1 MADFQKRSEDF
12 LNWFQSQPGA
22 LFHSS
27 IQLTD
32 LRGKGEGRGIIA
44 TSDIPAETEL
54 FSIPRKSVINV
65 ENSGL
70 SKKLPKIFSTL
81 TPEDDEA
88 KDDADDEDIEM
99 PNPWLDL
106 ILIMIYEYLQGD
118 ASAWKPYF
126 DVLPHNFDTLMFW
139 TSDELNELQAS
150 AVKDH
155 VGRESADEM
164 FQNKI
169 LPIIKEHQDIFYPSG
184 AAKLNEEELVK
195 LAHRMGSIIMAY
207 AFDLDGDDDDDDE
220 DDEEDGWAQDKDA
233 MKSMGMVPMADMLNA
248 DAEFNVRQ
256 QLSTATN
263 TS

>member
-1 MADFQKRSEDF
+1 MADFRKSSEDF

-22 LFHSS
+22 LFHSA

-32 LRGKGEGRGIIA
+32 LREKGEGRGIIA

-54 FSIPRKSVINV
+54 FSIPRQNVINV
-65 ENSGL
+65 ENSDL

-88 KDDADDEDIEM
+88 KDGADNEDIEM

-106 ILIMIYEYLQGD
+106 ILVMIYEYFQGD

-139 TSDELNELQAS
+139 TDDELNDLQAS

-155 VGRESADEM
+155 VGKESADEM
-164 FQNKI
+164 FQSKI
-169 LPIIKEHQDIFYPSG
+169 LPIIKEHQDVFYPRG
-184 AAKLNEEELVK
+184 AAKLNDEELVK

-207 AFDLDGDDDDDDE
+207 AFDLDGDDDDDE

-256 QLSTATN
+256 YPSTATN